1 MKKTHF
7 LLSLMILWSSLAA
20 SQTKVSFDFENKINS
35 NYIGNG
41 VQWDPYQLDYGHG
54 KMELSETEWQKIYHR
69 LDFMRP
75 NLIRVVHNTAELMK
89 DGKLNPMKNFD
100 QVRHILDYCQKH
112 DITVVF
118 GDW

>member
-54 KMELSETEWQKIYHR
+54 QM
-69 LDFMRP
+69 
-75 NLIRVVHNTAELMK
+75 
-89 DGKLNPMKNFD
+89 
-100 QVRHILDYCQKH
+100 
-112 DITVVF
+112 
-118 GDW
+118 

>member
-41 VQWDPYQLDYGHG
+41 VQ
-54 KMELSETEWQKIYHR
+54 
-69 LDFMRP
+69 
-75 NLIRVVHNTAELMK
+75 
-89 DGKLNPMKNFD
+89 
-100 QVRHILDYCQKH
+100 
-112 DITVVF
+112 
-118 GDW
+118 